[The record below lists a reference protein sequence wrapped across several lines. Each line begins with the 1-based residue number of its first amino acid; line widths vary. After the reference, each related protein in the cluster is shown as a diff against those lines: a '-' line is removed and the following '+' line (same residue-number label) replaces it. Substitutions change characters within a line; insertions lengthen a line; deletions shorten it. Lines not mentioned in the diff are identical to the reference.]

1 MARYPASGNDSR
13 RQFYFVR
20 GGLVDLEIGSI
31 DARKLIGIIL
41 IFTDTALKN
50 IFMKNVTLW
59 ATLAAILLV
68 LAAGFLLPS
77 TASNIT
83 VQIAQQP
90 NCKNAQTT
98 ADLNACSS
106 QDLQAADTKL
116 NQLYQQLL
124 PKISSQQKQRLN
136 KAQLTWVKFRDETCD
151 YTAGQFDGGSAA
163 TFVYNSCLAEVTK
176 NRVKDLEGYLERA
189 NL

>member
-1 MARYPASGNDSR
+1 MDCHPASGDDSH
-13 RQFYFVR
+13 RQFYPV
-20 GGLVDLEIGSI
+20 GGCLVDLAIGSI

-41 IFTDTALKN
+41 IVTDTDLKN
-50 IFMKNVTLW
+50 RFMKNGTLW
-59 ATLAAILLV
+59 ATSAGILLL

-83 VQIAQQP
+83 VQIAEQT
-90 NCKNAQTT
+90 NCKNAKTT
-98 ADLNACSS
+98 ADLNVCSS
-106 QDLQAADTKL
+106 QELQAADTKL

-176 NRVKDLEGYLERA
+176 NRVKDLEGYLEQA
-189 NL
+189 SL

>member
-1 MARYPASGNDSR
+1 
-13 RQFYFVR
+13 
-20 GGLVDLEIGSI
+20 VDLAIGSI

-41 IFTDTALKN
+41 IVTDTAMKTK
-50 IFMKNVTLW
+50 FMKNGTFW
-59 ATLAAILLV
+59 ATPAAILL
-68 LAAGFLLPS
+68 LLTAGFLLPS

-83 VQIAQQP
+83 LQIAQQA

-98 ADLNACSS
+98 ADLNVCSS
-106 QDLQAADTKL
+106 QELQAADTKL

-136 KAQLTWVKFRDETCD
+136 KAQLSWVKFRDETCE
-151 YTAGQFDGGSAA
+151 YTAGQFDGGSAT

-176 NRVKDLEGYLERA
+176 NRVKDLQGYLERA
-189 NL
+189 SL